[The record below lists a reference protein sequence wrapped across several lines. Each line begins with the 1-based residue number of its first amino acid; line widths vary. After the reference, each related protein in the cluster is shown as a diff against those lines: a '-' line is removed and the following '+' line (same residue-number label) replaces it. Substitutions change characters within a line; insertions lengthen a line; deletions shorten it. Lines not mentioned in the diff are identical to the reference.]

1 MGLMRFNR
9 HGAGGLS
16 ILLLGLIKN
25 GMFQKKAGIGT
36 GFIFAI
42 MWIARSKDCCVYAF
56 FSEIAARGGG
66 TLVVEGSH
74 KLVARFLAQHPEG
87 MESQA
92 AIDSLNMQ
100 HPYLA
105 ELTGITNSMDASV
118 DNRIQKFMDSWHTD
132 ADGIRMRVVETTASP
147 GDVILC
153 HPFLYHAASQNHSG
167 IPRFM
172 CNKTTPLKERMN
184 LSQSSAAETSTLEK
198 SIRNSLGY

>member
-1 MGLMRFNR
+1 
-9 HGAGGLS
+9 
-16 ILLLGLIKN
+16 
-25 GMFQKKAGIGT
+25 
-36 GFIFAI
+36 